1 MISARPETARADQ
14 GTRPASRELAG
25 RRPSIAASCGRLP
38 ERGGPAAIASRR
50 HTAPMQAS
58 MLRRTA
64 TDMADAL
71 DRAAMRDVEG
81 DREWRDAKAKRWS
94 R

>member
-1 MISARPETARADQ
+1 MTGPLASINRA
-14 GTRPASRELAG
+14 LAEFVDG
-25 RRPSIAASCGRLP
+25 VTDWQVDL
-38 ERGGPAAIASRR
+38 
-50 HTAPMQAS
+50 
-58 MLRRTA
+58 LRRTA